1 MREIVL
7 QNQNYLWID
16 LSNPSQKD
24 LRELAREYSLPLQ
37 TVKDC
42 LIPDHLQKYERNGSV
57 HFLIFRAFDD
67 QCDAK
72 ADTVQE
78 LTRKVAV
85 FFSDNWIL
93 TIHRKD
99 QTFLKG
105 IREKWRAVNAGQTPL
120 PTEPVAPEIS
130 ELPAAQPNLQGNFVH
145 QILEDLTNAV
155 VQTYDNPVNRAL
167 DRLEEL
173 EMGVFEA
180 EGSKAF
186 TLVEG
191 YYLKRRASVFKR
203 MIRSTLDL
211 FPKIQEATRSSTN
224 YLTHAK
230 EDAEGLFFYVDE
242 LVESVTSLLS
252 LHISMQGQKTN
263 EVMRIL
269 TIFSVFL
276 LPLNIVTGVYGMNFE
291 HMPEL
296 KHPYGYAGALCLMVA
311 IECGIFVW
319 FRKKGWLRDA

>member
-1 MREIVL
+1 MTETVL
-7 QNQNYLWID
+7 KNQNYLWID

-42 LIPDHLQKYERNGSV
+42 LTPDHLQKYEKNGNV
-57 HFLIFRAFDD
+57 HFLIFRAFDENSD
-67 QCDAK
+67 SK

-85 FFSDNWIL
+85 FFSDTWVL

-99 QTFLKG
+99 QAFLKTL
-105 IREKWRAVNAGQTPL
+105 REKWKAVSAGQVPL
-120 PTEPVAPEIS
+120 PEPVAPEIS
-130 ELPAAQPNLQGNFVH
+130 ELPAAQPNLQGNLIH
-145 QILEDLTNAV
+145 QILEDLTSSV
-155 VQTYDNPVNRAL
+155 IHTYEAPITRAL

-186 TLVEG
+186 QLVDG
-191 YYLKRRASVFKR
+191 YYLKRRAWVFKR
-203 MIRSTLDL
+203 MIRSTLEL
-211 FPKIQEATRSSTN
+211 LPKMQEACRLGTSF
-224 YLTHAK
+224 LAHPK
-230 EDAEGLFFYVDE
+230 EDADGLFFYVDE
-242 LVESVTSLLS
+242 LLESITSLLN
-252 LHISMQGQKTN
+252 LHISIQSQKTN

-276 LPLNIVTGVYGMNFE
+276 LPLTLVTGVYGMNFE
-291 HMPEL
+291 IMPEL
-296 KHPYGYAGALCLMVA
+296 HHPLGYPGAILLMVL
-311 IECGIFVW
+311 IELGIFFW
-319 FRKKGWLRDA
+319 FRKKGWLKGA